1 MEICFWKTPNEAA
14 EVQHGYDETKSSK
27 TARQKASFWSEED
40 EEKLERVF
48 K

>member
-1 MEICFWKTPNEAA
+1 MELCFWKTTGEAF
-14 EVQHGYDETKSSK
+14 EVMNGYDETKSGK
-27 TARQKASFWSEED
+27 TARQKASHWSEED